1 MNSRVRILIA
11 LCLLLLLCDA
21 GYAQEYA
28 WNFDDARNALHWKA
42 IHASMEKGPSGSV
55 TIRGNDTFWF
65 VSPPNLNIPSRVSYV
80 EFKLKAPATYLLGY
94 LVMRTVD
101 NRTWQEEFQLGLP
114 DRFNI
119 YRVNMQEGNIGNSPV
134 DSFAFAFGGLGLD
147 KVEMKYVR
155 CYEPSL
161 VQSAAI
167 RWMEFWNAGYARAAT
182 VNFIDMPFV
191 GKLSFVALL
200 YIFIVL
206 FTVCMI
212 AALRTVSVTALR
224 KALITSFILGGIL
237 FALRMDYGWYMMW
250 RLDRSTLSRRSY
262 EERVE
267 LVDATGS
274 YEFAGM
280 VRKLIPPDAS
290 VRIECGTLAEKIK
303 YYLLPLK
310 ASDRGKYV
318 IVCGDS
324 GVAYDPAEKVLK
336 RGEVVVADHVFL
348 MQSLRKDFYLYR
360 LDGAGQQ

>member
-1 MNSRVRILIA
+1 MNSRVRILTA

-21 GYAQEYA
+21 GYAREYA
-28 WNFDDARNALHWKA
+28 WNFDDVRNALHWKA
-42 IHASMEKGPSGSV
+42 VNASLEQGPSGSV
-55 TIRGNDTFWF
+55 IIRGNDTFWF
-65 VSPPNLNIPSRVSYV
+65 VSPPNLNIPPRVSYV

-94 LVMRTVD
+94 IVMRTVD
-101 NRTWQEEFQLGLP
+101 NRTWQKEFQMGLP

-161 VQSAAI
+161 AQSARI
-167 RWMEFWNAGYARAAT
+167 HWMEFWNAGYARAAT
-182 VNFIDMPFV
+182 VNFIDTPFV
-191 GKLSFVALL
+191 GELSFVALL

-206 FTVCMI
+206 STVCMI
-212 AALRTVSVTALR
+212 AALRTVNVTALR
-224 KALITSFILGGIL
+224 KALITSFILAGIL
-237 FALRMDYGWYMMW
+237 FALRMDYGWYTMW

-262 EERVE
+262 EERVA

-310 ASDRGKYV
+310 TSDRGRYV
-318 IVCGDS
+318 IVCDDS
-324 GVAYDPAEKVLK
+324 GVAYDPGEKVLR

-348 MQSLRKDFYLYR
+348 MQSLRRDFSLYR
-360 LDGAGQQ
+360 LDGAR